1 MKKLKKL
8 AIKKV
13 TLRHLDEFTLD
24 AVAGATGSICPNT
37 VPVTSCDIQR
47 SCAFPKHVVRLPA
60 GLVLRIYFLDLRLYS
75 YGSHRMRTRQLWK
88 SLNATAKVL
97 AAQ

>member
-1 MKKLKKL
+1 MKKPKKL

-13 TLRHLDEFTLD
+13 TLQNLDDLMLS

-47 SCAFPKHVVRLPA
+47 SCAFPQTCSAPTC
-60 GLVLRIYFLDLRLYS
+60 G
-75 YGSHRMRTRQLWK
+75 
-88 SLNATAKVL
+88 AKC
-97 AAQ
+97 